1 VYILNRISS
10 KVLFKTPFELWKG
23 SKPSLNHTHLCG
35 CFIEVKTYNPQLN
48 KLDLKTTSGY
58 FIGYAMNSKGYKF
71 YCPSHS
77 TRVVEARNATFFEDL
92 NFSGSDFPR
101 MIEFEKIQD
110 LTELCKDKQQMIIVQ
125 ENHLYNFKQ

>member
-1 VYILNRISS
+1 
-10 KVLFKTPFELWKG
+10 
-23 SKPSLNHTHLCG
+23 
-35 CFIEVKTYNPQLN
+35 
-48 KLDLKTTSGY
+48 
-58 FIGYAMNSKGYKF
+58 MNSKGYKF

-77 TRVVEARNATFFEDL
+77 TRVVEARKATFLKDL